1 MSPCPQEVT
10 HPIKDTSKRALMDG
24 LMVAGGSIVIAITS
38 ILAQEETYGMNTR
51 ELEIDHA
58 FGQELRHIELD

>member
-1 MSPCPQEVT
+1 
-10 HPIKDTSKRALMDG
+10 MDG